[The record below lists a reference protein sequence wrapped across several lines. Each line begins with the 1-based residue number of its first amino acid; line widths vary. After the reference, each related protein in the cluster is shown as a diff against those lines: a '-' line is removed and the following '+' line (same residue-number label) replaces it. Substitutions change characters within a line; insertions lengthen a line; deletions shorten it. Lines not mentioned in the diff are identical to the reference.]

1 MITLSPSYC
10 ILAGAVVL
18 GSNVKAFLSDF
29 SSKYSENI
37 SSTLPP
43 SKFIVP
49 LSGMEAN
56 KIGGVLSLGPPEGD
70 WIAAHE

>member
-1 MITLSPSYC
+1 MITLSPSYF
-10 ILAGAVVL
+10 ISADAVVF